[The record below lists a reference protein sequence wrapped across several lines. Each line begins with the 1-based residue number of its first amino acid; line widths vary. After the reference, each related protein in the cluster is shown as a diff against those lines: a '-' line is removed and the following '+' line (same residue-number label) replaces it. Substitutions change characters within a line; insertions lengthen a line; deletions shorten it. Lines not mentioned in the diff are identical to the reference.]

1 MSKSHLRQNL
11 LGRLRKQPNADARRA
26 AAERDLINAESA
38 LGRTLFGDVAP
49 GHRREFFMHKKNV
62 WIWYENGLTIRYEV
76 RECGVFK
83 KVGEGGYQKVTGE
96 ELEHFTAATKAYL
109 ELVKTRIYNK

>member
-1 MSKSHLRQNL
+1 MSKLNLKQHL
-11 LGRLRKQPNADARRA
+11 LGQGPQPNYKDRRRA
-26 AAERDLINAESA
+26 VEKNLINAESA
-38 LGRTLFGDVAP
+38 LGRTLFGYIPA
-49 GHRREFFMHKKNV
+49 GGSREFFCLKKNV

-76 RECGVFK
+76 REYGVLK
-83 KVGEGGYQKVTGE
+83 KVGDGGYNKVTGE

>member
-1 MSKSHLRQNL
+1 MSKLNLKQHL
-11 LGRLRKQPNADARRA
+11 LGQVPQPNYKDRRRA
-26 AAERDLINAESA
+26 VEKNLINAESA
-38 LGRTLFGDVAP
+38 LGRTLFGYIPA
-49 GHRREFFMHKKNV
+49 GGSREFFCLKKNV

-76 RECGVFK
+76 
-83 KVGEGGYQKVTGE
+83 E